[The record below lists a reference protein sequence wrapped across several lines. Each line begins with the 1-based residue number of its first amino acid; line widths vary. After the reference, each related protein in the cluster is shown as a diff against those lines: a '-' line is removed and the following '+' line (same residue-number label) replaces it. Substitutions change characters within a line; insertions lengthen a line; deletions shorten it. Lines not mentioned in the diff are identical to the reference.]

1 MSLKNLMPKK
11 WFYLFHNRNNMGLPT
26 VHAMTAF
33 RRVVEARSFKAAAEG
48 LGLSGGAVSK
58 LVAQL
63 EADLGTQLLN
73 RTTRSVSLN
82 EAGTQFYTTAVQM
95 LDDLARATAQARA
108 DTRQPSGVLK
118 VSVPTSFA
126 LMRLASRLPDFLVRY
141 PDLQLQLNLDDRYV
155 DLVEG
160 GYDCALRIAARMPD
174 SSLVARRLGTAQRV
188 LVASSRYLLQ
198 SPALLRPSDLLGHNC
213 LTQSATSSPALWSFS
228 GTDGSDLV
236 VEAAGSLRV
245 NNSVL
250 LRHALLSG
258 CGISLTPRF
267 VVEDLLESQQLVV
280 ALDDYPASA
289 LTVYGVVAHARYTPQ
304 KVKVFLDF
312 VEPFCSD

>member
-1 MSLKNLMPKK
+1 
-11 WFYLFHNRNNMGLPT
+11 MGQPT

-33 RRVVEARSFKAAAEG
+33 RRVVEARSFKAAAAG
-48 LGLSGGAVSK
+48 MGLSGGAVSK

-63 EADLGTQLLN
+63 EADLGAQLLN

-82 EAGTQFYTTAVQM
+82 EAGTQFYAAAVQI
-95 LDDLARATAQARA
+95 LDDLARATAQAGA

-160 GYDCALRIAARMPD
+160 GHDCALRIAARMPD
-174 SSLVARRLGTAQRV
+174 SSLVARRLGAARRV
-188 LVASSRYLLQ
+188 LVASPRYLAQ
-198 SPALLRPSDLLGHNC
+198 RPALLRPQDLQQHNC
-213 LTQSATSSPALWSFS
+213 LTQSATSAPALWAFRSP
-228 GTDGSDLV
+228 GGADLA
-236 VEAAGSLRV
+236 VEATGSLRV
-245 NNSVL
+245 NNSVM
-250 LRHALLSG
+250 LRQALLSG

-267 VVEDLLESQQLVV
+267 VVDDLIASQQLTVV
-280 ALDDYPASA
+280 LDDHQPAA

-312 VEPFCSD
+312 VEPFCSDGA